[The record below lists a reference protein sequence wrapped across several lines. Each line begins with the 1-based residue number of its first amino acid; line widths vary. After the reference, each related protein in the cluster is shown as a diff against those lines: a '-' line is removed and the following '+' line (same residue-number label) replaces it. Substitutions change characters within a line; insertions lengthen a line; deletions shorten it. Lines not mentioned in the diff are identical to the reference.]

1 MSNFQK
7 VLEVPSNGYFGG
19 PKEVTMRGITTN
31 EEKMI
36 YTATDFSFIKQLV
49 KSCCIEPKNLD
60 VDKLHPND
68 IVYLV
73 FALREMTFGA
83 TYPQSVECKNCGFRQ
98 DVDIDITKMEYNI
111 LDLDTLDE
119 KLEVTLPASGDK
131 VKLKLVSQGEID
143 AIEKEVKREADR
155 GKLKDPEGWL
165 FLKKF
170 ANVLDTVNGESF
182 ETETDKI
189 NYVRNMSM
197 RDSNKINK
205 AMSEIKFGIDQR
217 LYFECQHCHEEME
230 VTGYMAPEFFHP
242 DE

>member
-7 VLEVPSNGYFGG
+7 VLEIPSNGYFGG

-36 YTATDFSFIKQLV
+36 YSATDFSFIKQLV
-49 KSCCIEPKNLD
+49 KSCCVEPKDLD

-73 FALREMTFGA
+73 FALRELTFGA
-83 TYPQSVECKNCGFRQ
+83 KYPQEHTCPYCGLKQ
-98 DVDIDITKMEYNI
+98 EVTIDITKMEYNI
-111 LDLDTLDE
+111 LDLDGLDQ
-119 KLEVTLPASGDK
+119 KLEVKLPASGDT
-131 VKLKLVSQGEID
+131 VKLKLMSQGESD
-143 AIEKEVKREADR
+143 SIEKEVRRENEK
-155 GKLKDPEGWL
+155 GKLKDPDGWL

-170 ANVLDTVNGESF
+170 ACLIDTVNGEAF
-182 ETETDKI
+182 GTEAEKI

-205 AMSEIKFGIDQR
+205 TMGSIKLGLNQV
-217 LYFECQHCHEEME
+217 LYIPCEKCHEEME
-230 VTGYMAPEFFHP
+230 VKGWMSPEFFHP
-242 DE
+242 NE

>member
-36 YTATDFSFIKQLV
+36 YTATDFSFIKQLI

-60 VDKLHPND
+60 VNKLHPND
-68 IVYLV
+68 LVYLV

-83 TYPQSVECKNCGFRQ
+83 TYPQNVVCPHCGFKQ
-98 DVDIDITKMEYNI
+98 DVDIDITKMEYDI
-111 LDLDTLDE
+111 LDLDSLDE
-119 KLEVTLPASGDK
+119 KLELTLPVSEDK

-143 AIEKEVKREADR
+143 AIEKEVRREAER
-155 GKLKDPEGWL
+155 GKLKDPDGWL

-170 ANVLDTVNGESF
+170 ASVIDTVNGESF
-182 ETETDKI
+182 ETEADKI
-189 NYVRNMSM
+189 NYVRDMSM

-205 AMSEIKFGIDQR
+205 AMSDIKFGIDQMV
-217 LYFECQHCHEEME
+217 FCECEFCHEEME
-230 VTGYMAPEFFHP
+230 VKGYMAPEFFHP
-242 DE
+242 NE

>member
-36 YTATDFSFIKQLV
+36 YTATDFSFIKQLI

-60 VDKLHPND
+60 VNKLHPND
-68 IVYLV
+68 LVYLV

-83 TYPQSVECKNCGFRQ
+83 TYPQSVVCPHCGFKQ
-98 DVDIDITKMEYNI
+98 DVDIDITKMEYDI
-111 LDLDTLDE
+111 LDLESLDE
-119 KLEVTLPASGDK
+119 KLEVHLPASGDS
-131 VKLKLVSQGEID
+131 VKLKLMSQGEID
-143 AIEKEVKREADR
+143 DIEKEVKRGAEK
-155 GKLKDPEGWL
+155 GKIKDPDGWL

-170 ANVLDTVNGESF
+170 AGVIDTVNGKPF
-182 ETETDKI
+182 DTEADKI

-205 AMSEIKFGIDQR
+205 QLSEIKFGMNQMLDFTCAR
-217 LYFECQHCHEEME
+217 CHEEME
-230 VTGYMAPEFFHP
+230 VKGYMSPEFFHP

>member
-1 MSNFQK
+1 MSDFQK
-7 VLEVPSNGYFGG
+7 ELDVPSNGYFGG
-19 PKEVTMRGITTN
+19 PTKVIMRGITTN

-36 YTATDFSFIKQLV
+36 YTATDFSFIKQLI

-60 VDKLHPND
+60 IDKLHPND
-68 IVYLV
+68 LVYLV

-83 TYPQSVECKNCGFRQ
+83 TYSQSVECKNCGVRQ
-98 DVDIDITKMEYNI
+98 NVLIDITKMDYTI

-143 AIEKEVKREADR
+143 AIEREVKKEAEK
-155 GKLKDPEGWL
+155 GKLKDPDGWM

-170 ANVLDTVNGESF
+170 AGVIDTVNGETF
-182 ETETDKI
+182 ETEADKM
-189 NYVRNMSM
+189 NYARNMSM

-205 AMSEIKFGIDQR
+205 AMSSINFGINQKV
-217 LYFECQHCHEEME
+217 YCECEHCHEEME
-230 VTGYMAPEFFHP
+230 VTGYIAPEFFHP